1 MRYDWLYPNF
11 TAAIYSLTVH
21 PKLSIM
27 FDSKKIVLL
36 PILLLLSMQALT
48 QPLLMRS
55 LSMDDGLSQGYI
67 TTLYQDSRGFIWMGT
82 FFGLNRYDGYT
93 IKTYTPNHLDRW
105 SLHANKINCLTEDR
119 NGLLWVGTE
128 NGVAIVDS
136 YTDRIVHLNALID
149 EIPAHDTRKIIID
162 GRGDIWFYQEKTGST
177 LLYYLQADASFLAAV
192 RGKGSLSKSVTHKRI
207 SLPSTL
213 RAPFI
218 SFIQQTADEVV
229 IVDRSGTAYRL
240 LLDSR
245 KIQASTLDD
254 NSRLLPDGG
263 RYLPSEIRNG
273 TLLMPGQ
280 AANTT
285 MPLENISEVHKLPD
299 GRKLL
304 FRFYDNNIYI
314 FDDQQL
320 ANGTSRLDA
329 LPVLHTIDQPSSF
342 ARLIDRNGDIWI
354 GTIGYGVRKISTR
367 TSGYTRHADDV
378 SFYNFV
384 QLPDQQLWTGY
395 LHHDKVVDLSTHKL
409 QQLPWRQQLPDQ
421 CQLMAMLYSQR
432 QQAVYQLVRLI
443 DEQKLAFY
451 KYDPKGRQVTYIPLP
466 LEVCTPSPPLIMED
480 RSGMLWISN
489 QKGEIVRYNPGSG
502 QAERWDYSH
511 LFPAELVHQLIV
523 RCIIQDTFGNLWL
536 GDGYGLVK
544 ISFRNGQ
551 PHFKAYHNYNRAGT
565 LFKNNGIFAIQQD
578 PNNANELWLGT
589 LGGGL
594 ALFDTHKETVTY
606 YPNGD
611 TSNSEVVLG
620 MITDSHNNLW
630 LSTSRGIWCF
640 STSRRR
646 FINYDAQGSLLEPA
660 YNASGYG
667 RLPDGR
673 LLFGAMNGLYVLQPS
688 LLLEKGPFAS
698 LNTIQITR
706 FGVNNEDIQYLVDED
721 KIDFQPGN
729 TIKLTLRHRENN
741 LSISF
746 AVPYAKNPDLLHYH
760 YKVSGLHDDWI
771 GIGKQRTINLAAL
784 APGRYNIEL
793 QVASPEPDKGSH
805 PITRLEVWIKPPW
818 YFSQVAYI
826 LYALLLT
833 AVVLAVIRYD
843 RKRLEM
849 QHEAELSI
857 QEMKRLQSLSNFKNK
872 FFAYIAHEFKTP
884 LTIILGISDTLRQRV
899 RSEES
904 MQMLDLVR
912 YEGDNLLRLIDE
924 MVDVTKLQDKTIVL
938 NYQYGDLTSFIQS
951 LTDSYMPL
959 AYSRKIRLMFRNQGG
974 NIFMNFDQQRTRYIL
989 SNLINN
995 AFQHTPANGE
1005 IVVRLEQYSDQAVK
1019 IQVEDSGE
1027 GISQQDLPFIFD
1039 KYYQSSST
1047 AKSPSTFGLGL
1058 SFVKDLLDFMGGSIA
1073 AESSMGKGSVFSLV
1087 LPAKSQI
1094 PTAPLS
1100 MHQPLPADLP
1110 LYTEEQ
1116 LPVHEDAPSLLIVED
1131 NPALLA
1137 FLKKI
1142 LAPHFNLL
1150 TATDG
1155 QEGMKKAC
1163 MEIPDIILTD
1173 VVMPLVD
1180 GIEMTQKIKTHPL
1193 TSHIPVVMLSARAD
1207 IGDKLKGQQVGADA
1221 YLSKPFN
1228 TQELINSLNNLYK
1241 LQQRWKERY
1250 QLLAETSS
1258 PDLSMA
1264 SQPAEIPF
1272 QQSSIDST
1280 DEFMQ
1285 SLLSIFEQHYTYEDF
1300 DVQQLCKIMLISK
1313 TQLYRKLATVS
1324 DKSAM
1329 ELLRDYRLNKAAE
1342 LIVKYPE
1349 MSTKEV
1355 AYKVGFRERTH
1366 FSTLFT
1372 KKFNQTPTQMRKQ
1385 LR

>member
-1 MRYDWLYPNF
+1 
-11 TAAIYSLTVH
+11 
-21 PKLSIM
+21 M

-36 PILLLLSMQALT
+36 PILLLLSIQALT
-48 QPLLMRS
+48 QPLLMKS

-93 IKTYTPNHLDRW
+93 VKTYTPNHLDRW
-105 SLHANKINCLTEDR
+105 SLHANKINCITEDR
-119 NGLLWVGTE
+119 HGLLWVGTE

-136 YTDRIVHLNALID
+136 YTDRIVHLNTLID
-149 EIPAHDTRKIIID
+149 EIPVHDTRKIIID
-162 GRGDIWFYQEKTGST
+162 GRGNIWFYQEKTGST
-177 LLYYLQADASFLAAV
+177 LLYFLQSDASFLAAV
-192 RGKGSLSKSVTHKRI
+192 RGKGSLSKSVTYKRI
-207 SLPSTL
+207 PLPSTL
-213 RAPFI
+213 RPPFI
-218 SFIQQTADEVV
+218 SFVQQAPDKVV
-229 IVDRSGTAYRL
+229 IIDRSGETYRL
-240 LLDSR
+240 LLDSQ
-245 KIQASTLDD
+245 KIQTSNLDD
-254 NSRLLPDGG
+254 NSHLLPGG
-263 RYLPSEIRNG
+263 SRYLPSKTRTG

-280 AANTT
+280 AVNTT

-304 FRFYDNNIYI
+304 FRFYDSNIYI
-314 FDDQQL
+314 FDDQGL
-320 ANGTSRLDA
+320 AKGTSQLDA

-342 ARLIDRNGDIWI
+342 ARLVDRNGDIWI

-367 TSGYTRHADDV
+367 TSGYTRYAEDV

-395 LHHDKVVDLSTHKL
+395 LHHDKVVNLSTHKL

-421 CQLMAMLYSQR
+421 CQIMAMLYSER
-432 QQAVYQLVRLI
+432 RQAVYQLVRLT
-443 DEQKLAFY
+443 DQQKLAFY
-451 KYDPKGRQVTYIPLP
+451 KYSPKSRRAEYIPLP

-489 QKGEIVRYNPGSG
+489 QKGEIVRYNPDSG
-502 QAERWDYSH
+502 QSERWDYSH
-511 LFPAELVHQLIV
+511 LFPAELVHQLVV

-551 PHFKAYHNYNRAGT
+551 PKFKAYHNYNRAGT
-565 LFKNNGIFAIQQD
+565 LFKNNGIFVIQQD

-594 ALFDTHKETVTY
+594 ALFDMHKETVTY

-611 TSNSEVVLG
+611 ASNSEVVLG
-620 MITDSHNNLW
+620 MITDSRNNLW

-640 STSRRR
+640 STHRRR

-667 RLPDGR
+667 RLSDGR

-688 LLLEKGPFAS
+688 LLLAEDPFAS

-706 FGVNNEDIQYLVDED
+706 FGVNNEDIQYLVDKE
-721 KIDFQPGN
+721 KIDFQQES
-729 TIKLTLRHRENN
+729 TIKLALRHRENN

-760 YKVSGLHDDWI
+760 YKVSGLHDGWI

-805 PITRLEVWIKPPW
+805 PITRLEVWIAPPW
-818 YFSQVAYI
+818 YFSKAAYI
-826 LYALLLT
+826 IYAILL
-833 AVVLAVIRYD
+833 AAIVLAVIRYD

-849 QHEAELSI
+849 KHETELSM

-904 MQMLDLVR
+904 LQMLDSVR

-924 MVDVTKLQDKTIVL
+924 IVDVTKLQDKTIVL
-938 NYQYGDLTSFIQS
+938 NYQYGDLTSFIKS
-951 LTDSYMPL
+951 LKDSYMPL
-959 AYSRKIRLMFRNQGG
+959 AYSRRIKLIFNNSGDD
-974 NIFMNFDQQRTRYIL
+974 IFMNFDQQRTRYIL

-995 AFQHTPANGE
+995 AFQHTPANGQ
-1005 IVVRLEQYSDQAVK
+1005 IVVRLEQYSDRAVK
-1019 IQVEDSGE
+1019 IEVEDSGE
-1027 GISQQDLPFIFD
+1027 GIPQQDLPYIFD
-1039 KYYQSSST
+1039 KYYQSPAT

-1073 AESSMGKGSVFSLV
+1073 VESSMSRGTTFSLV
-1087 LPAKSQI
+1087 LPDKS
-1094 PTAPLS
+1094 PASDSPLNVPQHLS
-1100 MHQPLPADLP
+1100 ADFP
-1110 LYTEEQ
+1110 LYAEEQ
-1116 LPVHEDAPSLLIVED
+1116 FPRHEDAPSLLIVED

-1155 QEGMKKAC
+1155 QEGMEKAC

-1180 GIEMTQKIKTHPL
+1180 GIEMTRKIKTHPL

-1228 TQELINSLNNLYK
+1228 TQELINSLTNLYQ

-1250 QLLAETSS
+1250 QQLTETYS
-1258 PDLSMA
+1258 PDLPVA
-1264 SQPAEIPF
+1264 SQSAEVPF

-1285 SLLSIFEQHYTYEDF
+1285 SLLSIFEQHYAYEDF
-1300 DVQQLCKIMLISK
+1300 DVQQLCKILLISK

-1324 DKSAM
+1324 EKSAM

-1342 LIVKYPE
+1342 LIAKYPE
-1349 MSTKEV
+1349 MSTKEI

>member
-1 MRYDWLYPNF
+1 
-11 TAAIYSLTVH
+11 
-21 PKLSIM
+21 M

-36 PILLLLSMQALT
+36 PILLLLSIQALT
-48 QPLLMRS
+48 QPLLMKS

-93 IKTYTPNHLDRW
+93 VKTYTPNHLDRW
-105 SLHANKINCLTEDR
+105 SLHANKINCITEDR
-119 NGLLWVGTE
+119 HGLLWVGTE

-136 YTDRIVHLNALID
+136 YTDRIVHLNTLID
-149 EIPAHDTRKIIID
+149 KIPVHDTRKIIID
-162 GRGDIWFYQEKTGST
+162 GRGNIWFYQEKTGST
-177 LLYYLQADASFLAAV
+177 LLYFLQSDASFLAAV
-192 RGKGSLSKSVTHKRI
+192 RGKGSLSKSVTYKHI
-207 SLPSTL
+207 PLPSTL
-213 RAPFI
+213 KPPFI
-218 SFIQQTADEVV
+218 SFVQQAPDKVV
-229 IVDRSGTAYRL
+229 IIDRSGETYRL
-240 LLDSR
+240 LLDSQ
-245 KIQASTLDD
+245 KIQTSNLDD
-254 NSRLLPDGG
+254 NSHLLPGG
-263 RYLPSEIRNG
+263 SRYLPSKTRTG

-280 AANTT
+280 AVNTT

-304 FRFYDNNIYI
+304 FRFYDSNIYI
-314 FDDQQL
+314 FDDQGL
-320 ANGTSRLDA
+320 AKGTSQLDA

-342 ARLIDRNGDIWI
+342 ARLVDRNGDIWI

-367 TSGYTRHADDV
+367 TSGYTRYAEDV

-395 LHHDKVVDLSTHKL
+395 LHHDKVVNLSTHKL

-421 CQLMAMLYSQR
+421 CQIMAMLYSQR
-432 QQAVYQLVRLI
+432 RQAVYQLVRLT
-443 DEQKLAFY
+443 DQQKLAFY
-451 KYDPKGRQVTYIPLP
+451 KYSPKSRRAEYIPLP

-489 QKGEIVRYNPGSG
+489 QKGEIVRYNPDSG
-502 QAERWDYSH
+502 QSERWDYSH
-511 LFPAELVHQLIV
+511 LFPAELVHQLVV

-544 ISFRNGQ
+544 ISFRDGQ
-551 PHFKAYHNYNRAGT
+551 PKFKAYHNYNRAGT
-565 LFKNNGIFAIQQD
+565 LFRNNGIFVIQQD

-594 ALFDTHKETVTY
+594 ALFDMHKETVTY

-611 TSNSEVVLG
+611 ASNSEVVLG
-620 MITDSHNNLW
+620 MITDNRNNLW

-640 STSRRR
+640 STHRRR

-667 RLPDGR
+667 RLSDGR

-688 LLLEKGPFAS
+688 LLLAEDPFAS

-706 FGVNNEDIQYLVDED
+706 FGVNNEDIQYLVDEE
-721 KIDFQPGN
+721 KIDFQQES
-729 TIKLTLRHRENN
+729 TIKLALRHRENN

-760 YKVSGLHDDWI
+760 YKVSGLHDGWI

-805 PITRLEVWIKPPW
+805 PITRLEVWIAPPW
-818 YFSQVAYI
+818 YFSKVAYI
-826 LYALLLT
+826 IYAILL
-833 AVVLAVIRYD
+833 AAIVLAVIRYD

-849 QHEAELSI
+849 QHETELSI

-904 MQMLDLVR
+904 LQMLDSVR

-938 NYQYGDLTSFIQS
+938 NYQYGDLTSFMRS
-951 LTDSYMPL
+951 LKDSYMPL
-959 AYSRKIRLMFRNQGG
+959 AYSRRIKLIFNNSGDD
-974 NIFMNFDQQRTRYIL
+974 IFMNFDQQRTRYIL

-995 AFQHTPANGE
+995 AFQHTPANGQ
-1005 IVVRLEQYSDQAVK
+1005 IVVRLEQYSDRAVK
-1019 IQVEDSGE
+1019 IEVEDSGE
-1027 GISQQDLPFIFD
+1027 GIPQQDLPYIFD
-1039 KYYQSSST
+1039 KYYQSPAT

-1073 AESSMGKGSVFSLV
+1073 VESSMSRGTTFSLV
-1087 LPAKSQI
+1087 LPDKPPASDS
-1094 PTAPLS
+1094 PLNAPQHL
-1100 MHQPLPADLP
+1100 LADLP
-1110 LYTEEQ
+1110 LYAEEQ
-1116 LPVHEDAPSLLIVED
+1116 VPRHEDAPTLLVVED

-1155 QEGMKKAC
+1155 QEGMEKAC

-1180 GIEMTQKIKTHPL
+1180 GIEMTRKIKTHPL

-1228 TQELINSLNNLYK
+1228 TQELINSLTNLYQ

-1250 QLLAETSS
+1250 QQLTETYS
-1258 PDLSMA
+1258 PDLPVA
-1264 SQPAEIPF
+1264 SQSAEVPF

-1285 SLLSIFEQHYTYEDF
+1285 SLLSIFEQYYAQEDF
-1300 DVQQLCKIMLISK
+1300 DVQQLCKILLISK

-1342 LIVKYPE
+1342 LIVNYPE
-1349 MSTKEV
+1349 MSTKEI